1 MSIILDSQRLF
12 DEQNVKIEAGSL
24 SRDSIEKAIPGLD
37 GVLSIDLG
45 TRGRQIKQRGA
56 LRAKSL
62 LEMDDRISLISSHMD
77 GNTHKLVTSDGEEFD
92 NLRMDVF
99 KITRKQISGGGLC
112 WDYEIIYKQLTV

>member
-1 MSIILDSQRLF
+1 MSIILDGQRLF
-12 DEQNVKIEAGSL
+12 GEQDVKIEADSL
-24 SRDSIEKAIPGLD
+24 GRDFIEKVIPGLD

-45 TRGRQIKQRGA
+45 VRGRQIKQTGA

-62 LEMDDRISLISSHMD
+62 SEMEDKISLISSHMD
-77 GNTHKLVTSDGEEFD
+77 GNTYNMVTSNGEEFD

>member
-24 SRDSIEKAIPGLD
+24 SRESIEKVIPGLD

-45 TRGRQIKQRGA
+45 ARGRQIKQRGA

-62 LEMDDRISLISSHMD
+62 LEMEDRINLISSHMD
-77 GNTHKLVTSDGEEFD
+77 GNTHKLVTGDGEEFD
-92 NLRMDVF
+92 NLRMDIF
-99 KITRKQISGGGLC
+99 KITRKQVSGSGLC

>member
-1 MSIILDSQRLF
+1 MSIILDGQRLF
-12 DEQNVKIEAGSL
+12 DERNVKIETGSF

-99 KITRKQISGGGLC
+99 
-112 WDYEIIYKQLTV
+112 